1 MMLIRVTYRYPLIV
15 IIIIKAIAT
24 RSRIKTIMTPKKR
37 EEGIYYPKIT
47 IVIVAKLITHDYQNY
62 F

>member
-1 MMLIRVTYRYPLIV
+1 MIV

-24 RSRIKTIMTPKKR
+24 KSRIKTIMTPKKR
-37 EEGIYYPKIT
+37 EEGMYYPKIT
-47 IVIVAKLITHDYQNY
+47 IVIVAKPITRDYQNY